1 MSSPADSQTDPK
13 TILLIEDHIPMRDDI
28 RHTLENAGYRVL
40 TASNGK
46 SGIRLIAQH
55 KPDLILCDV
64 LLPQGNGYYV
74 FSTVKRNKETTGI
87 PFVFMTDAH
96 TEADETV
103 RPGYYLTKPF
113 TQRNLL
119 ALVEQRMAENKN
131 VSSEEYQELEHIEA
145 LEYILKTISHE
156 LRNPICSSIGLASL
170 LDMSNHKKNNRQ
182 EMHRIVKGI
191 KANATRLDEITG
203 ILTDVVYQVLENY
216 KSKTIN

>member
-1 MSSPADSQTDPK
+1 MDKLALPDTDPK
-13 TILLIEDHIPMRDDI
+13 TILLIEDHIPMRNDI
-28 RHTLENAGYRVL
+28 KQMLENAGYMVMAA
-40 TASNGK
+40 TNGK
-46 SGIRLIAQH
+46 SGIRMINQYR
-55 KPDLILCDV
+55 PDLILCDM

-74 FSTVKRNKETTGI
+74 FSTVKRNKDTAGI

-96 TEADETV
+96 TGPEENINT
-103 RPGYYLTKPF
+103 GHYLVKPF
-113 TQRNLL
+113 TQRSLL
-119 ALVEQRMAENKN
+119 QLVEQRLAENKN
-131 VSSEEYQELEHIEA
+131 VESEEYQELEHIEA

-203 ILTDVVYQVLENY
+203 ILTDVVYQALENY
-216 KSKTIN
+216 KSKITN